1 VLAVEVRRPGPAARL
16 PVRHLV
22 QALLDGDGAASYELA
37 ERVRLQTG
45 SRTAVFADLL
55 HPAQAEI
62 GNLWYAGRV
71 SYADEVRA
79 AAAVRRIVVRLAPT
93 PAARRVRR
101 GARCVLAVPHGD
113 PHDVGL
119 MMLARALED
128 HGWSTELVAPARG
141 FADLAEIVLARRPR
155 LLGISAGVLPPLSQ
169 VEQVIATISGARVP
183 VLVGG
188 VAFNRRP
195 DLWRRLG
202 ADGLGTDV
210 RVGVVLAGRVAGAHY
225 R

>member
-1 VLAVEVRRPGPAARL
+1 VLAVETWRSGSAARF
-16 PVRHLV
+16 PVRELIG
-22 QALLDGDGAASYELA
+22 ALLDGDGAGAYELA
-37 ERVRLQTG
+37 ERVLMETR

-62 GNLWYAGRV
+62 GDLWYTGRV
-71 SYADEVRA
+71 GYADEVRVA
-79 AAAVRRIVVRLAPT
+79 AHVRRIVERLAPT
-93 PAARRVRR
+93 PTARQVRPGSR
-101 GARCVLAVPHGD
+101 FVLAVPHGD

-119 MMLARALED
+119 MMFARALED
-128 HGWSTELVAPARG
+128 HGWRTEVVAPVHG
-141 FADLAEIVLARRPR
+141 LDDLPEIVLDRRPR
-155 LLGISAGVLPPLSQ
+155 VFGLSAGTLPALSQ
-169 VEQVIATISGARVP
+169 VERAIGTIRRARVP

-188 VAFNRRP
+188 VAFNRRA

-210 RVGVVLAGRVAGAHY
+210 RVGVVLAGRLGG

>member
-1 VLAVEVRRPGPAARL
+1 MDTWRSGSAARF
-16 PVRHLV
+16 PVRELIG
-22 QALLDGDGAASYELA
+22 ALLEGDGVEAYELA
-37 ERVRLQTG
+37 ERVLVETR

-55 HPAQAEI
+55 HPAQAEV

-71 SYADEVRA
+71 SYADEVRVA
-79 AAAVRRIVVRLAPT
+79 GLVRRIVERLAPT
-93 PAARRVRR
+93 PAARPVRS
-101 GARCVLAVPHGD
+101 GSRCVLAVPHGD

-119 MMLARALED
+119 MMLSRALED
-128 HGWSTELVAPARG
+128 HGWSTELLGPARG
-141 FADLAEIVLARRPR
+141 ITDLPELVAARRPR
-155 LLGISAGVLPPLSQ
+155 LFCLSAGVLPALSQ
-169 VEQVIATISGARVP
+169 VERAIATIKQARVP

-210 RVGVVLAGRVAGAHY
+210 RVGVVLAGRLGG

>member
-1 VLAVEVRRPGPAARL
+1 MLAVETWKCGSAARF
-16 PVRHLV
+16 PVRDLIA
-22 QALLDGDGAASYELA
+22 ALLDGDGPAAYELA
-37 ERVRLQTG
+37 ERVLLETR

-79 AAAVRRIVVRLAPT
+79 AVHVRRIVERLAPT
-93 PAARRVRR
+93 PAPRPVRR
-101 GARCVLAVPHGD
+101 GSRCVLAVPHGD

-119 MMLARALED
+119 MMLSRALED
-128 HGWSTELVAPARG
+128 HGWSTELVGPARG
-141 FADLAEIVLARRPR
+141 LADLPEIVLSRRPR
-155 LLGISAGVLPPLSQ
+155 LFGLSAALLPPLAQ
-169 VEQVIATISGARVP
+169 VEQAIAAIRQARVP

-210 RVGVVLAGRVAGAHY
+210 RVGVVLAGRLGG